1 MTMIRVLGRNTSSNV
16 QKVLWCLRELGVPFE
31 REDYGGSCGGTG
43 DARYLRLNPN
53 GTVPTL
59 VDDAL
64 VVWESNTILRYLCNR
79 YGPTD
84 LYPADAFART
94 RVERWMDWQLGTLSV
109 AFLPLYRALV
119 REGRAAHEVEAM
131 RERSAVLFTLLDGA
145 LADARFLAGAQ
156 LTLAEVALGPFVYRW
171 LTLPIERP
179 HLPRLAAW
187 YGRFETR
194 PAFRGEVATGLR

>member
-1 MTMIRVLGRNTSSNV
+1 MTDIGLLGRDTSSNV
-16 QKVLWCLRELGVPFE
+16 QKVLWCLRELGVPFQ
-31 REDYGGSCGGTG
+31 RQDYGGLHGGTD

-59 VDDAL
+59 IDDDR

-119 REGRAAHEVEAM
+119 REGRAAHEVESM
-131 RERSAVLFTLLDGA
+131 RARSAALFTLLDGA
-145 LADARFLAGAQ
+145 LADVPFLAGAH
-156 LTLAEVALGPFVYRW
+156 LTLAEIALGPFVYRW
-171 LTLPIERP
+171 LALPIERP

-187 YGRFETR
+187 YGRFESR
-194 PAFRGEVATGLR
+194 PAFRDEVATGLR